1 MRSKI
6 WSSGANMVPTLFS
19 TSEPGKLDSTLRF
32 AFVKFLHV
40 RRQQGLQ
47 VSSQRGQTFLVF
59 FLVCAGGQLLHLREK
74 IVFLLHKPCEI
85 VNVFLAMASFIVA
98 SGEIF
103 VISLQNA
110 NFCVDA
116 VLGGDDLSG
125 RFRWLC
131 GVSGRHGAPPA
142 KMDTVRAADVATLTA
157 TVTA

>member
-1 MRSKI
+1 M
-6 WSSGANMVPTLFS
+6 P
-19 TSEPGKLDSTLRF
+19 
-32 AFVKFLHV
+32 
-40 RRQQGLQ
+40 
-47 VSSQRGQTFLVF
+47 
-59 FLVCAGGQLLHLREK
+59 EK

-131 GVSGRHGAPPA
+131 GVSGRHGGPTRQ
-142 KMDTVRAADVATLTA
+142 DGYCESGGCGDVDSDGDGMISHNKLIYLKLFP
-157 TVTA
+157 